1 MVLTQMQQMEL
12 RNGVRNMV
20 TQFNLNDKVGNVL
33 TSLDSAQIFDIILN
47 DIEML
52 DHIPTSTEVG
62 TIMTNVLS
70 EYVSQKFGYT
80 DKVLK
85 TEDVLESPH
94 FIKDMTASVISAN
107 NGIPNKVDP
116 TAYCARLKSTIRN
129 WYPEEI
135 PVIDLMKK
143 ASDLW
148 LTMAAE
154 VNPQLP

>member
-12 RNGVRNMV
+12 RNGVSRMV

-70 EYVSQKFGYT
+70 EYVSEKFEFT
-80 DKVLK
+80 NKVLK
-85 TEDVLESPH
+85 TEDVLESPL
-94 FIKDMTASVISAN
+94 FLKDVTASVISTN
-107 NGIPNKVDP
+107 KNLPNKVDP
-116 TAYCARLKSTIRN
+116 DIYYARLKSTIRN

-135 PVIDLMKK
+135 PVIDLMRE
-143 ASDLW
+143 ASNLW
-148 LTMAAE
+148 IEMAAE
-154 VNPQLP
+154 VNPQL